1 VKPLRAVTA
10 AALSSTLLAG
20 AASPLEASEVAG
32 PSSTPPPVQPPRR
45 ALTGRTV
52 ELAEPYSEFVRFS
65 ELEIDVGS
73 TLPEVLAAVAE
84 CARDRPDEICDERAF
99 ENEMPPIRV
108 RVPAFY
114 LSRTEV
120 TVAAYR
126 RCVEASACTP
136 PAFGAM
142 SRFDRPELPVTFVNW
157 QQASDY
163 CRFRGMRLPREIE
176 FERAARGGT
185 RRRYPWGDLW
195 NGRLANHGRLASDPT
210 DASDGFVEL
219 APVGSFPDGRT
230 KEGVLDLA
238 GNVSEWMED
247 SYSEQL
253 GGPRLVGIRV
263 VRGGD
268 YKTPA
273 AWLRA
278 AARRPEDPTLQ
289 SSTVGFRC
297 AKSALSSGRGGP

>member
-1 VKPLRAVTA
+1 MKSLRVLSA
-10 AALSSTLLAG
+10 AAVFLAWLAAEAG
-20 AASPLEASEVAG
+20 PLAASETSGLSGAR
-32 PSSTPPPVQPPRR
+32 PPERPMRR
-45 ALTGRTV
+45 AHTGQAVALR
-52 ELAEPYSEFVRFS
+52 EPGSEFVRFS
-65 ELEIDVGS
+65 ELEIDLGS
-73 TLPEVLAAVAE
+73 SLPEVLAAVAE
-84 CARDRPDEICDERAF
+84 CARDRPDEICDERSF

-108 RVPAFY
+108 RVKPFY

-120 TVAAYR
+120 TVGAYR
-126 RCVEASACTP
+126 RCVEAAACTA

-163 CRFRGMRLPREIE
+163 CRFRGMRLPREAE

-185 RRRYPWGDLW
+185 RRRFPWGELW

-210 DASDGFVEL
+210 DPSDGFVEL
-219 APVGSFPDGRT
+219 APVGSFPSGRT

-247 SYSEQL
+247 SYTEQP
-253 GGPRLVGIRV
+253 GGPPLVGIRV
-263 VRGGD
+263 LRGGD

-278 AARRPEDPTLQ
+278 AARRPEDPTFQ
-289 SSTVGFRC
+289 ASTVGFRC
-297 AKSALSSGRGGP
+297 AKSALGSGSVRQ

>member
-1 VKPLRAVTA
+1 LTWFA
-10 AALSSTLLAG
+10 S
-20 AASPLEASEVAG
+20 AASPLEASEGSGLSGAR
-32 PSSTPPPVQPPRR
+32 PPEQPLRR
-45 ALTGRTV
+45 AHTGRAV
-52 ELAEPYSEFVRFS
+52 ALQEPGSEFVRFG
-65 ELEIDVGS
+65 ELEIDLGS
-73 TLPEVLAAVAE
+73 SLPEVLAAVAE
-84 CARDRPDEICDERAF
+84 CARDRPDEICDERSF
-99 ENEMPPIRV
+99 ENEMPPTRV

-120 TVAAYR
+120 TVGAYR
-126 RCVEASACTP
+126 RCVESAACTA

-163 CRFRGMRLPREIE
+163 CRFRGMRLPREAE

-185 RRRYPWGDLW
+185 RRRFPWGELW

-219 APVGSFPDGRT
+219 APVGSFPSGRT

-253 GGPRLVGIRV
+253 GAPPLVGIRV
-263 VRGGD
+263 LRGGD

-289 SSTVGFRC
+289 SSSVGFRC
-297 AKSALSSGRGGP
+297 AKSAIFSRRVKP

>member
-1 VKPLRAVTA
+1 VKPLRAAVISSLLALA
-10 AALSSTLLAG
+10 AAPLGASEAAGLSSAK
-20 AASPLEASEVAG
+20 
-32 PSSTPPPVQPPRR
+32 PPERPPQR

-52 ELAEPYSEFVRFS
+52 ELSEPGSEFVRFGS
-65 ELEIDVGS
+65 LELDLGS
-73 TLPEVLAAVAE
+73 SLPEVLDAVAE
-84 CARDRPDEICDERAF
+84 CARDRPDEICDERSF

-126 RCVEASACTP
+126 RCVESSACTP

-142 SRFDRPELPVTFVNW
+142 SRFDRPELPVTFVSW

-163 CRFRGMRLPREIE
+163 CRFRGMRLPREAE

-185 RRRYPWGDLW
+185 RRRFPWGDLW

-210 DASDGFVEL
+210 DTSDGFLEL
-219 APVGSFPDGRT
+219 APVGSFPSGRT

-253 GGPRLVGIRV
+253 GGPPVLGMRV
-263 VRGGD
+263 LRGGD

-273 AWLRA
+273 AWLRV
-278 AARRPEDPTLQ
+278 AARRPEEPTYQ
-289 SSTVGFRC
+289 ASTVGFRC
-297 AKSALSSGRGGP
+297 ARSAVSNGRPRP